1 MKGVDMSTSMVAA
14 DWIKRVADDERKRDA
29 ARVRDDE
36 MAARKADLGRR
47 NGRRLIDE
55 LRATVMRDVEAFRD
69 EFAGD
74 RARDIVV
81 EATVPDGG
89 FVVRKP
95 APAAASLTVT
105 PNLAAAAMLGH
116 YRFTLPGG
124 LPPREDRI
132 EVMLAGDGGET
143 LQMKHL
149 GTGQV
154 FATADALSEF
164 LLIPV
169 FTGRPR

>member
-1 MKGVDMSTSMVAA
+1 MSTTVAIA
-14 DWIKRVADDERKRDA
+14 EWIKRIADDERKRDA
-29 ARVRDDE
+29 VRATE
-36 MAARKADLGRR
+36 HEIAARKADVVRRHGRR
-47 NGRRLIDE
+47 VVDD
-55 LRATVMRDVEAFRD
+55 LRATVTRDVDAFRS

-81 EATVPDGG
+81 ESTMPDGG

-95 APAAASLTVT
+95 APSAVSLSIA
-105 PNLAAAAMLGH
+105 PNLEAAAMVCH
-116 YRFTLPGG
+116 YRFTVTDG
-124 LPPREDRI
+124 LPPREDRFD
-132 EVMLAGDGGET
+132 VMFAGDGSEA
-143 LQMKHL
+143 LLMKHH

-164 LLIPV
+164 LLVPV

>member
-1 MKGVDMSTSMVAA
+1 MSTTAA
-14 DWIKRVADDERKRDA
+14 EANWITRLVDDERKRDTA
-29 ARVRDDE
+29 IAREREVVTR
-36 MAARKADLGRR
+36 RADLVRLKGQ
-47 NGRRLIDE
+47 RLIDE
-55 LRATVMRDVEAFRD
+55 LRATVTRDVDTFRA

-74 RARDIVV
+74 RAREIFV
-81 EATVPDGG
+81 EAVAADGG

-95 APAAASLTVT
+95 APAAVSLAVA
-105 PNLAAAAMLGH
+105 PNLTTAAMVCD
-116 YRFTLPGG
+116 YRFTRPDG

-132 EVMLAGDGGET
+132 DIVFAGDGGET
-143 LQMKHL
+143 LQMKHH

-169 FTGRPR
+169 LTGRPR